1 MRPSRARLAEP
12 GWSGDNDEAERDVGC
27 LGDMLGSA
35 IFGPDRDSRLAARQ
49 QYTFVRSD

>member
-27 LGDMLGSA
+27 LGDMLGCAGDALVRPRLTSNSSA
-35 IFGPDRDSRLAARQ
+35 AIYFC
-49 QYTFVRSD
+49 T